1 MEELLMSLRDWARS
15 EMEIVNMGDED
26 QRALVQILDVF
37 FGMWNSG
44 GAVAAMAPVLN
55 RLIAGKPL
63 SPIADEPDQW
73 DMVDPAMYQHRRLSS
88 VFKTTGYRERAY
100 DVDAADPHVSITF
113 PYFPEEA
120 RVRWPVFEVDTK
132 EPS

>member
-1 MEELLMSLRDWARS
+1 MSMREWARR
-15 EMEIVNMGDED
+15 EMDIVRIGGED
-26 QRALVQILDVF
+26 RAALEWIIDIF
-37 FGMWNSG
+37 FNTWNSG
-44 GAVAAMAPVLN
+44 GAVAAMAPVLS

-63 SPIADEPDQW
+63 SPIVDEPDQW